1 MRSAPRSEHRDSSK
15 RPVVPGVVKNG
26 RVAVASTIAGD
37 AHLHL
42 ADVRRRLKAIFVG
55 SIGNLVEWYDFY
67 AYSAFALYFA
77 SSFFPGHD
85 PVVQQLNAAVLF
97 AFGFIVRPI
106 GGWLFGHLADHY
118 GRRNSLMLSVLL
130 MCFGSLM
137 IAVTPTY
144 GSIGIAAPLLLGLA
158 RMIQGLSLGG
168 EYGTSATYLAEL
180 ADEKHRG
187 FYSSFQYVTLI
198 GGQLCAILVLLLL
211 QQVFLTAD
219 QLRAWGWRIPFAIGA
234 LLALVA
240 LAMRSNMHETDDFI
254 AAKKVKRKGSSV
266 KALMQYPREVLV
278 VVGLTMG
285 GTTAFYT
292 YTTYMQKF
300 LKLSVGLNDIQTTIV
315 TAGSLIFALCLQPI
329 YGALSDR
336 IGRKP
341 VLIWF
346 GVMGTIGTIPLLYS
360 LQAAKSALVAFLLI
374 AAAWLIVAG
383 YTSINAVVKAELFPT
398 NVRAT
403 GVGLPYAITVSIFG
417 GTAESIALWFKSIGH
432 ETWFYYYLTGVIATS
447 LIVYLTMRD
456 TKHYSAMGRHE

>member
-1 MRSAPRSEHRDSSK
+1 MAHTSIA
-15 RPVVPGVVKNG
+15 VK
-26 RVAVASTIAGD
+26 D
-37 AHLHL
+37 AHQDL
-42 ADVRRRLKAIFVG
+42 ADMRRRVKAIFIG

-67 AYSAFALYFA
+67 AYAAFALYFA
-77 SSFFPGHD
+77 SSFFPGTD
-85 PVVQQLNAAVLF
+85 PVAQQLNAALLF

-118 GRRNSLMLSVLL
+118 GRRNALMLSVLL

-144 GSIGIAAPLLLGLA
+144 ASIGIAAPVLLGLA
-158 RMIQGLSLGG
+158 RIIQGLSLGG
-168 EYGTSATYLAEL
+168 EYGTSATYLTEV

-211 QQVFLTAD
+211 QQVFLTPD
-219 QLRAWGWRIPFAIGA
+219 QLKAWGWRIPFVIGA
-234 LLALVA
+234 LLAIIALV
-240 LAMRSNMHETDDFI
+240 MRRNLHETDDFL
-254 AAKKVKRKGSSV
+254 AAKKNVMRRESSLR
-266 KALMQYPREVLV
+266 ALMKYPREVML

-300 LKLSVGLNDIQTTIV
+300 LKLSVGLNDSQTTVV
-315 TAGSLIFALCLQPI
+315 TAGSLIFALFLQPI

-336 IGRKP
+336 IGRKAL
-341 VLIWF
+341 LIWF
-346 GVMGTIGTIPLLYS
+346 GVTGTIFTIPLLDS
-360 LQAAKSALVAFLLI
+360 LQATKSALVAFLLI

-398 NVRAT
+398 KVRAT
-403 GVGLPYAITVSIFG
+403 GVGLPYAVAVSIFG
-417 GTAESIALWFKSIGH
+417 GPAESIALSFKKIGH
-432 ETWFYYYLTGVIATS
+432 ERWFYYYLTALIAMS
-447 LIVYLTMRD
+447 LIIYVTMRD
-456 TKHYSAMGRHE
+456 TKRHSAIGRHD